1 MAKPR
6 YSQISLEETPWYHVV
21 SRCVRRA
28 YLCGVDGV
36 SGKSYEHRRG
46 WVEQRLRKLA
56 SIFTIDIAAYA
67 IMHNHYHIVLR
78 VDEQQSAELSVEEV
92 IHRWSQLYK
101 GPILMQRYLSDQRE
115 HMSEWELEQVTKLA
129 EEYRQ
134 RLCDLSWFMRNL
146 NEYISR
152 KANAEDKAK
161 GHFWESRYKCQ
172 ALLDEQALLA
182 AMAYVDLNPVR
193 AAMAETPEESRH
205 TSIMLR
211 LQELLGEECDVEIA
225 SLSAQAEEQHTVNR
239 GVESLAQVPCAPLLG
254 FATNGELPSIPFTLP
269 DYLQLL
275 DSVGRAVCPDKK
287 GSISEH
293 SPAILQ
299 RLGINVAAFVEHSNQ
314 FFDYFGDSVGS
325 APRMMRLAA
334 VRNVRYLRGVVKARM
349 VFGG

>member
-1 MAKPR
+1 VAKPR

-36 SGKSYEHRRG
+36 TGASYEHRRG

-78 VDEQQSAELSVEEV
+78 IEQQQAAELSVEEV
-92 IHRWSQLYK
+92 IQRWSQLYK
-101 GPILMQRYLSDQRE
+101 GPMLMQRYLSDQRE
-115 HMSEWELEQVTKLA
+115 QMNEWELEQVAKLA

-134 RLCDLSWFMRNL
+134 RLSDLSWFMRNL

-193 AAMAETPEESRH
+193 AAMAETPEESPH
-205 TSIMLR
+205 TSIKLR
-211 LQELLGEECDVEIA
+211 LQELLGTESDSEATPAHTD
-225 SLSAQAEEQHTVNR
+225 EQYSVNH
-239 GVESLAQVPCAPLLG
+239 GNEPLAQVPCASLLD
-254 FATNGELPSIPFTLP
+254 FATDDNALSIPFTLP
-269 DYLQLL
+269 DYLELL
-275 DSVGRAVCPDKK
+275 DSVGRAVHPDKK
-287 GSISEH
+287 GSIPEH
-293 SPAILQ
+293 SPAILH
-299 RLGINVAAFVEHSNQ
+299 RLGINITSFIKHSNQ
-314 FFDYFGDSVGS
+314 FFDHFGDSVGS